1 MLIPQNKLAGHSSD
15 VLENLTPQVR
25 ARVDALKDIQVREFS
40 LPMCVILYYSIEFVY
55 LKRSDLYYVCVCNPF
70 FFCMSVYSPCL
81 FECLSFELRCCWLL
95 INQ

>member
-55 LKRSDLYYVCVCNPF
+55 PLK
-70 FFCMSVYSPCL
+70 
-81 FECLSFELRCCWLL
+81 
-95 INQ
+95 I